1 MARSSS
7 AVGGDAMSSGSVL
20 SEDLLERCA
29 ERSPVYDRENRFF
42 CEDFEELRQAN
53 YLLAAVPKEFGGLG
67 LTLVEI
73 CREQRRLAR
82 RSAPTALGVNMHL
95 LATGIAA
102 DLWRKGDSSQ
112 VWMLEEAARGAV
124 FAYGYSESG
133 NDLEALYSSS
143 RAERVDGGYRFFGH
157 KHFGTLTPVWTWLN
171 IYGADKADPEGPKV
185 VHAVMPRDTS
195 GYRIVETWDTLGM
208 RATSSQDTLLEG
220 AFVPDRYVIRTRKPG
235 FAGADEF
242 ILTLFGRF
250 EPSIANIY
258 IGLAERA
265 RDLAI
270 ERIKKKNS
278 VAEMTRSMAYHP
290 GVQHAIAD
298 IMIELEGMIAHA
310 DRIAEDWTNGVDHG
324 GLWPAKLVAAKY
336 HCVEGAFRAVDRA
349 MDVSGGRGMFKGD
362 ELERL
367 YRDARCGRFH
377 PANAMTVHEVVGKTA
392 LGVLGEPGPRWG

>member
-1 MARSSS
+1 
-7 AVGGDAMSSGSVL
+7 MSSRSVL

-29 ERSPVYDRENRFF
+29 QRAAGYDRENRFF
-42 CEDFEELRQAN
+42 LDDFEELREAK
-53 YLLAAVPKEFGGLG
+53 YLLAAVPRDFGGLG
-67 LTLVEI
+67 LTFVEL

-112 VWMLEEAARGAV
+112 VWVLEEAARGAV

-143 RAERVDGGYRFFGH
+143 KAERVDGGYRFFGH

-171 IYGADKADPEGPKV
+171 IYGADTADPEGPKV

-195 GYRIVETWDTLGM
+195 GYRIVETWNTLGM
-208 RATSSQDTLLEG
+208 RATSSQDTLLER
-220 AFVPDRYVIRTRKPG
+220 AFVPDRYVIRTRNPG
-235 FAGADEF
+235 FGGADEF
-242 ILTLFGRF
+242 ILTLFARF
-250 EPSIANIY
+250 EPTIANIY

-270 ERIKKKNS
+270 ERIKKKTS
-278 VAEMTRSMAYHP
+278 VAQMTRSMAYHP
-290 GVQHAIAD
+290 GVQHTIAD
-298 IMIELEGMIAHA
+298 IVIELEGMIPHA

-324 GLWPAKLVAAKY
+324 EMWPAKLVALKY
-336 HCVEGAFRAVDRA
+336 RCVEAAFRAVDLA

-367 YRDARCGRFH
+367 YRDVRCGRFH
-377 PANAMTVHEVVGKTA
+377 PANAMTVHEVIGKSA
-392 LGVLGEPGPRWG
+392 LGVLAEAGPRWG